1 MGSSESSKCGVSDI
15 GVEETKKRMIL
26 DDHLKCIKAY
36 LKDNIKFSNFG
47 GVIVYPSEIRD
58 VIDKIKKMLKEE
70 KKIKEN
76 EGKEILVIKIKNIID
91 ELTVEEIYD
100 VLSFDNKKAFLSKF
114 KLIEIDWKYNKEINN
129 YHRELRLEFKCRE
142 CETTKYVIM
151 DKTTSG
157 KNISYGYKVYNCP
170 PWWHWEKKPDKYYDF
185 NDIMKYFSNA
195 SNEYH
200 GISNNCMHFAYSIWS
215 NIE

>member
-1 MGSSESSKCGVSDI
+1 M
-15 GVEETKKRMIL
+15 KKIL
-26 DDHLKCIKAY
+26 
-36 LKDNIKFSNFG
+36 
-47 GVIVYPSEIRD
+47 
-58 VIDKIKKMLKEE
+58 KKK

-76 EGKEILVIKIKNIID
+76 EGKEILVIKIKNKID
-91 ELTVEEIYD
+91 ELTDEEIYD